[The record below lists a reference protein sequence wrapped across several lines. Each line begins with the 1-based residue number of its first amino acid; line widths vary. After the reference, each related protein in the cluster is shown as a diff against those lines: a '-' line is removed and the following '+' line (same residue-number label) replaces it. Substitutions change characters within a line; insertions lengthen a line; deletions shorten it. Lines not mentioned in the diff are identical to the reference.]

1 VNKGIT
7 LRVALRAG
15 FGVVAVC
22 LAAAVVWLDQRERL
36 TLQRA
41 EFDTGWI
48 LLGAVIFLALFNVR
62 KKLSMIPLGRNSD
75 WLAGHISVG
84 VIVAVIYAVHVRD
97 PWPSGYEF
105 VMAILFYVVM
115 LSGICGYILQR
126 TLPRAMTNVR
136 NEFIWERI
144 PTELASLRAEAESL
158 VMECAAE
165 TGSDVLPRLYREDLE
180 WFFRKPRFVLAST
193 LHAEASSSWA
203 RHRFGSIE
211 SYLSDGELDYFERLR
226 SMSYVKGDIDRAF
239 AVQGL
244 LKVWLLVHVPATYA
258 FLALVVW
265 HVILIHVYLV

>member
-1 VNKGIT
+1 MNKGIT

-105 VMAILFYVVM
+105 VMALLFYVVM

-126 TLPRAMTNVR
+126 VLPRAMTNVR

-144 PTELASLRAEAESL
+144 PLELATMREEAESL
-158 VMECAAE
+158 VMECARD

-180 WFFRKPRFVLAST
+180 WFFRKPRFVFASI

-203 RHRFGSIE
+203 RQRFGGVE
-211 SYLSDGELDYFERLR
+211 SYLSAGELDYFERLR